1 MTNEEYKLDMV
12 SVRLVPDAPL
22 LSERRICSP
31 EDAVHV
37 MGSFLSGMDRE
48 VLAVINL
55 RADGKPINGHIASIG
70 ALNQTL
76 AHPRELLKAAILS
89 NAASM
94 LILHCH
100 PSGCLE
106 PSEADAELTD
116 RMIELCGLV
125 GIPLLDHI
133 IVGGGG
139 RGYFSFRERAIIEEQ
154 DARLQTNYRRLD
166 SASENERK
174 AAERGMRRRK
184 SL

>member
-1 MTNEEYKLDMV
+1 MANEEYKLEMV
-12 SVRLVPDAPL
+12 SVRLVPDVPL

-37 MGSFLSGMDRE
+37 MGSFLSEMDRE

-55 RADGKPINGHIASIG
+55 KADGKPINGHIASIG

-76 AHPRELLKAAILS
+76 SHPRELLKTAILS

-106 PSEADAELTD
+106 PSEADVELTD

-139 RGYFSFRERAIIEEQ
+139 REYFSFRESSILKEQ
-154 DARLQTNYRRLD
+154 DVCLQTDYRCLEF
-166 SASENERK
+166 ASGNDRK